1 MKKFFYLVVL
11 LTLLLNGCYKK
22 DNGSFSPKT
31 AITTVEV
38 SDGTCV
44 IIYEVDL
51 KKEMNFY
58 PVSILLP
65 DSTCIR
71 L

>member
-1 MKKFFYLVVL
+1 MKKIFYLAL
-11 LTLLLNGCYKK
+11 ITLLLSGCRKK
-22 DNGSFSPKT
+22 DNGGFSSET
-31 AITTVEV
+31 TFTTVEV

-44 IIYEVDL
+44 ITYGVDL
-51 KKEMNFY
+51 KKEMIFY

-65 DSTCIR
+65 DSTYIR